1 MNKKQ
6 ARTPYCEKKGMVD
19 IRQFI
24 TLLCVLLLLS
34 GCMPNEFKF
43 ENLTNED
50 AAKAEELLKKDE
62 RVKGA
67 AALFHDDHLLVGIR
81 VKTFSRFNKRKI
93 ASEIE
98 KKLKEEYPDLAVF
111 VSADSKILNETNKLI
126 LKKDEKGL
134 KKKIHNLITLAEE
147 ET

>member
-1 MNKKQ
+1 M
-6 ARTPYCEKKGMVD
+6 D
-19 IRQFI
+19 IRQLI
-24 TLLCVLLLLS
+24 MMLCVLLLLS

-43 ENLTNED
+43 ENHTEED
-50 AAKAEELLKKDE
+50 ASKAEELLKKE
-62 RVKGA
+62 KRVKGV
-67 AALFHDDHLLVGIR
+67 AALFHEDHLLVGIR

-134 KKKIHNLITLAEE
+134 KKKIHHLISLAEE